1 MDYCV
6 WNPLRSLAALLGE
19 LSGELYM
26 LVAVLVV
33 VVLPELAAETAAFAP
48 SGVLLP

>member
-1 MDYCV
+1 VDYWV
-6 WNPLRSLAALLGE
+6 WNPLRSLAALFGE

-33 VVLPELAAETAAFAP
+33 VVLPELAAGTAAAAA